1 MIRRPPRSTLFPYT
15 TLFRSRGRG
24 DPLKAQAARLRR
36 DRREEPHLLAR
47 GGHGVYVGPARANQN
62 GRRGGPRL
70 LDPRKVPL
78 PPEAAPHDGRGPEE
92 GPTHEKKPRQKRGQ
106 GGDRGRNR
114 GGPGS

>member
-47 GGHGVYVGPARANQN
+47 GGHGVHVDPARANQI

-70 LDPRKVPL
+70 LDPRSVPP
-78 PPEAAPHDGRGPEE
+78 PPETAPHHGRGPEE
-92 GPTHEKKPRQKRGQ
+92 GTPPQKKPPPKGGER
-106 GGDRGRNR
+106 GDRGTEPA
-114 GGPGS
+114 G